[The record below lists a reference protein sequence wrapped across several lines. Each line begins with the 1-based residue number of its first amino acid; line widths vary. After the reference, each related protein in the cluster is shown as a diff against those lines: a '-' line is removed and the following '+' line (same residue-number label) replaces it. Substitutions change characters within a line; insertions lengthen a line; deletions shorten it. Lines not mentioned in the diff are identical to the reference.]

1 MLVKSPRNITRAVL
15 AKEKEANLV
24 MVMAG
29 KKLST
34 SILAMLLITTS
45 LLLVGVEAGSNFADS
60 LAECSAVQE
69 LNICLREVVMK
80 MVAVV
85 IAMIVVMMMAMV
97 LVRTKETVMSEKN
110 VWHKSLSRT
119 SFRHSRCSASV
130 ANWCH

>member
-1 MLVKSPRNITRAVL
+1 MEETMRSSLRLPVVLVAT
-15 AKEKEANLV
+15 LV
-24 MVMAG
+24 VGMVEG
-29 KKLST
+29 
-34 SILAMLLITTS
+34 
-45 LLLVGVEAGSNFADS
+45 GSNFADN

-119 SFRHSRCSASV
+119 SFRHSRCSATV

>member
-1 MLVKSPRNITRAVL
+1 MT
-15 AKEKEANLV
+15 EKN
-24 MVMAG
+24 MR
-29 KKLST
+29 
-34 SILAMLLITTS
+34 S
-45 LLLVGVEAGSNFADS
+45 LLRLSMLFIGTLVIGVDAGSNFADN

-85 IAMIVVMMMAMV
+85 IAMIVVMMMAMIV
-97 LVRTKETVMSEKN
+97 VMMMAMLLVRTKETVMSEKN

-119 SFRHSRCSASV
+119 SFRHSRCSATV

>member
-1 MLVKSPRNITRAVL
+1 
-15 AKEKEANLV
+15 
-24 MVMAG
+24 MVMTE
-29 KKLST
+29 KN
-34 SILAMLLITTS
+34 MRS
-45 LLLVGVEAGSNFADS
+45 LLRLSMLFIGTLVIGVDAGSNFADN